1 MTGLRRLG
9 ILAAFLV
16 TAISA
21 VQASAARYADI
32 VVDVATGKVLHAE
45 DPDGLRYPASLT
57 KMMTLYL
64 AFDALRAGRLRLDTP
79 LVVSAHAAGQSP
91 SSTYSPPGTVLS
103 VEEVI
108 YAVAIKSAN
117 DAAVVMA
124 EAIAGSESEF
134 AEQMTRR
141 ARQLGM
147 RSTTFANA
155 SGLPNPRQKTTARDL
170 ATLAI
175 ALLRDHPDRYHY
187 FSAQSFYFQGK
198 LIPSH
203 NRLNASYEGA
213 DGIKTGFINASG
225 FNLVTS
231 AKRDGRRLVGV
242 VLGGTSSSARDA
254 RMVQLLDHGFA
265 RANDGFAGAAMAS
278 LKSVKLPS
286 LVGTAEA
293 APAPVPAP
301 APAKQKPAAKVV
313 ANLSPVV
320 DADANNGTDR
330 DWSIQVGAFNR
341 PALAQKQLADATK
354 LAPRLLG
361 GRATAVLPI
370 HVKGKDMHRAR
381 VVGLSEREARDA
393 CRALAKADQVC
404 AVLPPSASRI

>member
-16 TAISA
+16 TAFSA

-32 VVDVATGKVLHAE
+32 VVDVATGKVLHSE

-64 AFDALRAGRLRLDTP
+64 AFDALRAGRLRLDSP

-124 EAIAGSESEF
+124 EAIAGSEAEF

-155 SGLPNPRQKTTARDL
+155 SGLPNLRQKTTARDM

-187 FSAQSFYFQGK
+187 FSAQSFYFQGRV
-198 LIPSH
+198 IPSH

-242 VLGGTSSSARDA
+242 VLGGTSSWARDA
-254 RMVQLLDHGFA
+254 RMAQLLDHGFA
-265 RANDGFAGAAMAS
+265 RTNDGFAGAAMAS

-286 LVGTAEA
+286 LIASAEA
-293 APAPVPAP
+293 APAPP
-301 APAKQKPAAKVV
+301 PAKQKPAAKNV
-313 ANLSPVV
+313 ANAPMASDTVT
-320 DADANNGTDR
+320 GTATGQE
-330 DWSIQVGAFNR
+330 WAIQVGAFNK

-354 LAPRLLG
+354 LAPRLLS

-393 CRALAKADQVC
+393 CRALTKADQIC